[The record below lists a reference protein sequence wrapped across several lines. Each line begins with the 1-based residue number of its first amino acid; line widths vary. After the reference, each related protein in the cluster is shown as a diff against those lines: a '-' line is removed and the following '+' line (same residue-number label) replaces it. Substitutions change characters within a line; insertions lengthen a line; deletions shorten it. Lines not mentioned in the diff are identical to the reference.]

1 MIFRDRQTDTHHNIY
16 IIIITTGR
24 GDETTPGKPRP
35 LGAAWLGQERQQG
48 GGAHHHHHL
57 LSQQYHYKDIHF
69 VNSTLL
75 TLVDNDTYL
84 EGPPQAPSPCLPPS
98 AFLPP
103 PRSANS

>member
-1 MIFRDRQTDTHHNIY
+1 MM
-16 IIIITTGR
+16 IIIIIMVTGR

-75 TLVDNDTYL
+75 TLVETYL
-84 EGPPQAPSPCLPPS
+84 EPKVNRVYRKMAVLLHPDKTEVNFFIQQFTDL
-98 AFLPP
+98 
-103 PRSANS
+103 

>member
-1 MIFRDRQTDTHHNIY
+1 MRDRLTASPPVLSPQPSAEQVVLLIWHYSHTIIIMIMIF
-16 IIIITTGR
+16 IIIIIMVTGR
-24 GDETTPGKPRP
+24 SDETTPGKPRP

-75 TLVDNDTYL
+75 TLVETYL
-84 EGPPQAPSPCLPPS
+84 
-98 AFLPP
+98 
-103 PRSANS
+103 

>member
-1 MIFRDRQTDTHHNIY
+1 MMMIDVNIITTITTIIV
-16 IIIITTGR
+16 IIIIMVTGR

-75 TLVDNDTYL
+75 TLVDKYL
-84 EGPPQAPSPCLPPS
+84 
-98 AFLPP
+98 
-103 PRSANS
+103 